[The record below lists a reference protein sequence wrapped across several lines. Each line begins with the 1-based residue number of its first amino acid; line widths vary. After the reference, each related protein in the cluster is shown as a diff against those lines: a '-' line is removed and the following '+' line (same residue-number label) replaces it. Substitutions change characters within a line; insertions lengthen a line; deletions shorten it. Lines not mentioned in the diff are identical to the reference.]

1 MVLPF
6 QDGQDG
12 RSANLS
18 VFFFAALMS
27 SEFWHCWQSHPLSS
41 RNAVFQMAWLAGK
54 QNCAGVVEGF
64 FCTLE
69 TCKTM
74 GSLLRNDWCWRL
86 LDALGVH
93 NFWKPL
99 VAPVAWCCLMSDVD
113 ANKISLMLIR
123 EYHFLSLIS
132 IKDILLGQPAES
144 ATEDPGLATWPSFC
158 QDNRH
163 ATISAPDNIWLNVC
177 GRWSNLDTRGSQ
189 SVSWT
194 AHAWHFCQ
202 SPRESMV
209 LWQSLWFA

>member
-123 EYHFLSLIS
+123 EYHFLSHASALDPSRFWLIPTFTLRTGYFVMLY
-132 IKDILLGQPAES
+132 IYMYI
-144 ATEDPGLATWPSFC
+144 
-158 QDNRH
+158 
-163 ATISAPDNIWLNVC
+163 DNIYLHTYMLVYIVYIYISNGNHCHILGRLKSLN
-177 GRWSNLDTRGSQ
+177 SPN
-189 SVSWT
+189 
-194 AHAWHFCQ
+194 AHNI
-202 SPRESMV
+202 P
-209 LWQSLWFA
+209 